1 MLGSSTKKQIL
12 TTTDNFTINGNFN
25 FNKAV
30 QSGVAPTIG
39 SHLTN
44 KTYVD
49 GQVSN
54 LLLELNKVKSS
65 IGSIGGGHFTNPIQ

>member
-1 MLGSSTKKQIL
+1 MLGNSIEKQIL
-12 TTTDNFTINGNFN
+12 TTTDNFTIDGNFN
-25 FNKAV
+25 FNRAV
-30 QSGVAPTIG
+30 QSGVAPTAG

-65 IGSIGGGHFTNPIQ
+65 LGSIGGGAFH